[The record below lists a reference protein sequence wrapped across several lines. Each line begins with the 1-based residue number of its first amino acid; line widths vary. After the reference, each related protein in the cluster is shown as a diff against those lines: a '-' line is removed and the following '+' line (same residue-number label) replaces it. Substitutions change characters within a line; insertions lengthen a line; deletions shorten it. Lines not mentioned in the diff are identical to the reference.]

1 MITSRISIFVTALR
15 RSKQINSLFLDLEF
29 PRGMGDQV
37 EKIMEIPGGMGSNGR
52 PSGTK
57 NPVGW
62 GDKLEKTLCGAGGY
76 GYFLE
81 PHIFSIK
88 LFLLAKSMALIAAFF
103 PFIRMTSKDFT
114 NWESTSKH
122 HCLLCLPRALI

>member
-29 PRGMGDQV
+29 PRGMVDQV

-62 GDKLEKTLCGAGGY
+62 GDKLEKTLCGAGGGY

-81 PHIFSIK
+81 PHIFFHKVVSFGQIDGFDCSI
-88 LFLLAKSMALIAAFF
+88 L
-103 PFIRMTSKDFT
+103 PFYQNDK
-114 NWESTSKH
+114 
-122 HCLLCLPRALI
+122 

>member
-1 MITSRISIFVTALR
+1 M
-15 RSKQINSLFLDLEF
+15 
-29 PRGMGDQV
+29 
-37 EKIMEIPGGMGSNGR
+37 EKIMEIPGGMGSNVR

-62 GDKLEKTLCGAGGY
+62 GDKLEKTRCGAGG
-76 GYFLE
+76 GGSMDIFWN
-81 PHIFSIK
+81 HTFFSIK

-114 NWESTSKH
+114 NWESTCKH